1 MLRMSSS
8 RARFANG
15 RAWGPLLRS
24 GWLAVFCLLI
34 APVHGQ
40 TDPAEPTT
48 AAAPA
53 DSAAGT
59 STETAVEP
67 AAGATAASEVGG
79 GELEPTTTDGALEPS
94 NGDAPL
100 EPATPALS
108 ATEASQ
114 AYLAATE
121 QQYGHNSLPT
131 AEAFTGLAEA
141 QRAAGDHNAA
151 AEAYLAAIEIYR
163 AVDGPFTGL
172 ALAPLVSLADNYNE
186 AGKYAEAVSA
196 YGEARVVSR
205 RAFGLLNEEQIPLLD
220 RLSETLLGM
229 NEPAEAE
236 AQQVEA
242 LRIVERNWPPE
253 SPQALAAIYK
263 YADWLAARYEYQR
276 ARDQYSRAL
285 RTVRDVYGKEDAR
298 QVEALL
304 GIGNSFREQRIPES
318 QGYGALEDAL
328 ALLEAAP
335 ERDPL
340 ALATVLRDL
349 GDWQVAFGKV
359 GYDGAEYRRAWQ
371 LLGEVADGDTL
382 KRQWFSGP
390 NFVLREPLSVRD
402 ISADPTAPEGY
413 VLSTFDLHTNGE
425 TYNVAVADSKP
436 AGLKD
441 EAVLRNVRRSRF
453 RPQMANGEIVEGT
466 RLALRFTFRYEP
478 ESVASEE

>member
-1 MLRMSSS
+1 
-8 RARFANG
+8 
-15 RAWGPLLRS
+15 
-24 GWLAVFCLLI
+24 VFCLLI
-34 APVHGQ
+34 SPVHGQ
-40 TDPAEPTT
+40 TDPAQPST
-48 AAAPA
+48 AE
-53 DSAAGT
+53 SAAGT
-59 STETAVEP
+59 SAEP
-67 AAGATAASEVGG
+67 AAAPEAIGAEQLDPTAA
-79 GELEPTTTDGALEPS
+79 DGQLEPS

-100 EPATPALS
+100 EPAAPALS

-114 AYLAATE
+114 AYLAETE
-121 QQYGHNSLPT
+121 QQYGRNSLPT

-141 QRAAGDHNAA
+141 QRAAGNRDAA
-151 AEAYLAAIEIYR
+151 AEGYLAAIEIYR
-163 AVDGPFTGL
+163 AVEGPFTGL
-172 ALAPLVSLADNYNE
+172 ALAPLTSLADNYVE
-186 AGKYAEAVSA
+186 AGKYAEAASA

-205 RAFGLLNEEQIPLLD
+205 RAYGLLNEDQIPLLD
-220 RLSETLLGM
+220 RLSETLLNM

-263 YADWLAARYEYQR
+263 YADWLADRYEYQR

-340 ALATVLRDL
+340 KLATVLRDL

-371 LLGEVADGDTL
+371 LLGEVADGDAL
-382 KRQWFSGP
+382 RRQWFSGP
-390 NFVLREPLSVRD
+390 SFVLREPLSVRD
-402 ISADPTAPEGY
+402 VSADPDAPEGY
-413 VLSTFDLHTNGE
+413 VLSTFDLSTNGE
-425 TYNVAVADSKP
+425 TYNVAVADSEP
-436 AGLKD
+436 VGLKD

-453 RPQMANGEIVEGT
+453 RPQMANGEIVEGR

-478 ESVASEE
+478 ESVASED